1 MAKAA
6 NPRFQHLVRLF
17 DGHSTPCAP
26 PCAGAASSLRDCW
39 QGGRTDGNPSSAL
52 AARRAVGGE
61 RGGRGWRRPLGRGA
75 ASRWRRPP
83 PRSRRVPRGGSS
95 SPRSLGCVRR
105 SAARG
110 RPGGGRAARG
120 ADARERVH
128 DAQLHAAELRED
140 AGQATQAEGA
150 QPKARAAP
158 HAPLGPASSFR
169 KQPPSPSLDVFA
181 ILSSSLRFFAQL
193 HAARLRPLPDMAAPA
208 DQVSLS
214 PRPPAPVSAL
224 AVPHKAFPPFL
235 CVTPLTLSR
244 LLRRPS

>member
-26 PCAGAASSLRDCW
+26 PCAGAASPMRDCW

-61 RGGRGWRRPLGRGA
+61 RGGRGWPRPLGRGA
-75 ASRWRRPP
+75 ASRWRQPP
-83 PRSRRVPRGGSS
+83 PRSRRLPRGGG

-214 PRPPAPVSAL
+214 PRPPLPPRPWPSL
-224 AVPHKAFPPFL
+224 A
-235 CVTPLTLSR
+235 TPSPLFCASSPSHLSCC
-244 LLRRPS
+244 PS